1 MPENEATLRTG
12 ETPVERLLKRLIHCE
27 SGNEG
32 AGETISGQE
41 YHGIDKRQ

>member
-27 SGNEG
+27 SGFD
-32 AGETISGQE
+32 SPMKVQE
-41 YHGIDKRQ
+41 RQ